1 MDLVKMGF
9 TLNAYMILD
18 VSTAISTIKNLPSV
32 FAICTFFPLPGDLLL
47 LLSLCMP
54 VLCLIKD
61 SAL

>member
-1 MDLVKMGF
+1 M
-9 TLNAYMILD
+9 LD
-18 VSTAISTIKNLPSV
+18 VSTAISTFKNLPSV
-32 FAICTFFPLPGDLLL
+32 VAICAFFALPGDLLL